1 MLCASNCGGSGA
13 PGPRKAG
20 GVHTIVSSVRTR
32 MVDES
37 RGTLNHPLGSSMG
50 PRYTNA
56 VQIARKGMQTWV
68 AQCPQSNI
76 QTHQTPGKLPV
87 LCPLRQVMDIASQL
101 GSRYDGRFPHNQPTS
116 KLY

>member
-1 MLCASNCGGSGA
+1 
-13 PGPRKAG
+13 
-20 GVHTIVSSVRTR
+20 

-37 RGTLNHPLGSSMG
+37 RGTLSHPLGSFLG

-68 AQCPQSNI
+68 AQCPQNNI
-76 QTHQTPGKLPV
+76 QTYQTPGKPV
-87 LCPLRQVMDIASQL
+87 PALWPLRQVMDIASYL
-101 GSRYDGRFPHNQPTS
+101 GSRYDGRFPHNQPTP